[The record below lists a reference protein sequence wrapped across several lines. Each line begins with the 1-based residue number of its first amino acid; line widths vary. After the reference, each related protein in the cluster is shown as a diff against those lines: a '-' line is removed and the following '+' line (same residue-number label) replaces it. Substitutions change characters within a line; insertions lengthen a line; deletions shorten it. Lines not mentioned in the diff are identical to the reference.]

1 MVITDMIDKSTYID
15 NINYEVSK
23 ILTLLDRNKLSKTF
37 GCFDRNYWHYK
48 IKDFPSGMSQEFTL
62 VLALV
67 YSVDYKKNI
76 FYKKL
81 KILEYIESGIQSAI
95 DFTHSNGCTDDYYP
109 NERALGATV
118 FSLYALT
125 ESYLLLDLQ
134 NEEFVDFFRLR
145 ADWILSNEESGKL
158 TNHHVIAA
166 LALYNT
172 FLITKDIKYKNEF
185 NRKLEHVYSW
195 QTEEGWYWEYEGC
208 DPGYLT
214 VSIDFLAQ
222 IYGKT
227 NDKKTLKSLE
237 KAINFFYKIQHPDG
251 TAGGEY
257 GSRNTLVFHPAG
269 FEIMSKKNHQALEI
283 SNSYL
288 KALDNE
294 LLANITDDYTIG
306 HGLISRLN
314 AFRYSVVRDYSILND
329 NYKNSTNT
337 FYKMSGFYI
346 YSHKDK
352 WSIFNLEKGGVS
364 KIYKKTKLIHS
375 DSGVILENGDG
386 KFVSSVLDKS
396 SNIRILDNKIDISKN
411 FMKYKQ
417 HYATQFIFL
426 LFRGFLFS
434 LGRFNFSSIFL
445 RKYFQKKMITGKD
458 RVQVIYNKE
467 INFNK
472 DKICIRHRVKNINDI
487 SQIYL
492 SSDLVPMY
500 VAVSECFEQNSLND
514 SWRQFD
520 KVGDTFILEEE
531 F

>member
-1 MVITDMIDKSTYID
+1 MINMIDKCTYI
-15 NINYEVSK
+15 NHINYEVSK
-23 ILTLLDRNKLSKTF
+23 ILSLLDKNKLSKTF

-67 YSVDYKKNI
+67 YSVNYKNNK
-76 FYKKL
+76 FYKNL
-81 KILEYIESGIQSAI
+81 KVREYIESGIQSAI
-95 DFTHSNGCTDDYYP
+95 DFTHSDGCTDDYYP
-109 NERALGATV
+109 YERALGATV

-125 ESYLLLDLQ
+125 ESYLLLDLKD
-134 NEEFVDFFRLR
+134 EKFIDFFRLR

-166 LALYNT
+166 LSLYNT
-172 FLITKDIKYKNEF
+172 YLITRDIKYKKEF
-185 NRKLEHVYSW
+185 DRKLEHVYSW

-222 IYGKT
+222 IYEKT
-227 NDKKTLKSLE
+227 NDKKTLTSLS
-237 KAINFFYKIQHPDG
+237 KAIDFFYKIQHPDG

-269 FEIMSKKNHQALEI
+269 FEIMSTNNYQALQI

-288 KALDNE
+288 RALDNE
-294 LLANITDDYTIG
+294 LLANITDDYIIG

-314 AFRYSVVRDYSILND
+314 AFRYSSDRDYSILNN
-329 NYKNSTNT
+329 NYRNNTNT
-337 FYKMSGFYI
+337 HYKLSNFYI
-346 YSHKDK
+346 YSHQDK
-352 WSIFNLEKGGVS
+352 WSIFNLEKGGVA
-364 KIYKKTKLIHS
+364 KIYKNTKLMHS
-375 DSGVILENGDG
+375 DSGVILENSDG
-386 KFVSSVLDKS
+386 KFVSSILDKS
-396 SNIRILDNKIDISKN
+396 SSIEILDNKIVISKN

-434 LGRFNFSSIFL
+434 FGRFKFSSIFL
-445 RKYFQKKMITGKD
+445 RRYFQRKMITGKNKMPF
-458 RVQVIYNKE
+458 IYNKE
-467 INFNK
+467 ISFNK
-472 DKICIRHRVKNINDI
+472 DQINIKHSVGNIDHI
-487 SQIYL
+487 DEIYL

-500 VAVSECFEQNSLND
+500 VAVSECFEQNSLD
-514 SWRQFD
+514 SSWKNFQ
-520 KVGDTFILEEE
+520 KESDTFTLEEE